1 MIQLRPSTLVD
12 ADELVE
18 IWRRAVDA
26 SHDFLTPED
35 RVAIDPLAADY
46 IRTAQLLVAARDGT
60 PVAFMGVTGRTIDS
74 LFIDPSAQGIGIGRL
89 LADTVARPATV
100 EVNEQNHSAVAFYR
114 RLGFLVVGRSKTDDE
129 GRPYPLLHLRRD

>member
-1 MIQLRPSTLVD
+1 MIQLRPSTPVD

-35 RVAIDPLAADY
+35 RAAIDPLAADY
-46 IRTAQLLVAARDGT
+46 IRTAQLLVATRDGT

-74 LFIDPSAQGIGIGRL
+74 LFIDPSAQGTGIGRL

-100 EVNEQNHSAVAFYR
+100 AVNEKNDSAVAFYR

-129 GRPYPLLHLRRD
+129 GRPYPLLHLRRG